1 MPSPRRT
8 SEKPRDAVLAS
19 LLPTPEALH
28 AMIEAWLAEDIGRG
42 DITTEIMIPPGA
54 SAEFALVA
62 RHPMVVC
69 GIGLAAEVFRH
80 HVPGCTVEIVRSDGS
95 RVKKGD
101 VLARVSGPARGLL
114 TAERTALNLVQFLT
128 GIATLTAAYADRVK
142 GTGAQLVDTRK
153 TLPGFRAL
161 SKYATSIGG
170 ARNHRLSLDDGVLIK
185 DNHIAV
191 HGSITAAIAR
201 ARMATPAL
209 TKIEV
214 ECDTLDQVRE
224 AARAGADVILFDNM
238 DAATM
243 KRAMALVDGRCE
255 TEASG
260 GITLET
266 VRAKA
271 ASGVDYISV
280 GRITQSAPSADI
292 GLDVPIGGGRAG
304 LRTRRPAPRTRGA
317 SPRRRR

>member
-1 MPSPRRT
+1 MTPPRRNP
-8 SEKPRDAVLAS
+8 EKPRDAVLAS
-19 LLPTPEALH
+19 LLPAPEALH
-28 AMIEAWLAEDIGRG
+28 ALIEEWLAEDIGRG

-54 SAEFALVA
+54 TAEFAMVA

-80 HVPGCTVEIVRSDGS
+80 HVPGCTVEIARPDGS
-95 RVKKGD
+95 HVKKGEI
-101 VLARVSGPARGLL
+101 LARVSGPARGLL

-128 GIATLTAAYADRVK
+128 GIATLTAAYAERIK

-161 SKYATSIGG
+161 SKYATSVGG

-191 HGSITAAIAR
+191 HGSIAVAVAR
-201 ARMATPAL
+201 ARAATPAL

-224 AARAGADVILFDNM
+224 AARAGADVILLDNM

-243 KRAMALVDGRCE
+243 KRAVALVDGRSE
-255 TEASG
+255 IEASG

-271 ASGVDYISV
+271 ATGVDYISV

-292 GLDVPIGGGRAG
+292 GLDVAISGTAA
-304 LRTRRPAPRTRGA
+304 LRTRRPAPRSRGA